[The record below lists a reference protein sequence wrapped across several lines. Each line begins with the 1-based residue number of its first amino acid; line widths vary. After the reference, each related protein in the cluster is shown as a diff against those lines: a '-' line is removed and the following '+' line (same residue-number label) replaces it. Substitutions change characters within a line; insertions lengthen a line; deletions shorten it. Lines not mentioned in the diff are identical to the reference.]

1 MVPTHATKNRVR
13 YRYYISAACLRGPTD
28 QAVGS
33 VRRVPAHGI
42 ELAVKKAIVADR
54 TGGMFGSDGLDYT
67 CVTLTAIIAKIE
79 VLPSQLAI
87 HYKPDGNPASKD
99 YDMDDEQRASTK
111 ARVLIIPWKKAS
123 IAREVLRS
131 NPNSIDRIKPIKA
144 GPRVALIRSIG
155 LGRLWLRQTVDGKA
169 TVASIAADNACGL
182 RKVNMTISLAFLAP
196 SLVTAAVEGRLPRG
210 LSVRTLRDPRP
221 EWSHQMSQLGLG
233 S

>member
-111 ARVLIIPWKKAS
+111 ARVLIIPWKK
-123 IAREVLRS
+123 RRS
-131 NPNSIDRIKPIKA
+131 PEKFFVQIQIPSTVSSRSRLVRAWHSFVRSAWADYGFDRPSMAKRLSLQSLPTTHA
-144 GPRVALIRSIG
+144 VCERS
-155 LGRLWLRQTVDGKA
+155 T
-169 TVASIAADNACGL
+169 
-182 RKVNMTISLAFLAP
+182 
-196 SLVTAAVEGRLPRG
+196 
-210 LSVRTLRDPRP
+210 
-221 EWSHQMSQLGLG
+221 
-233 S
+233 